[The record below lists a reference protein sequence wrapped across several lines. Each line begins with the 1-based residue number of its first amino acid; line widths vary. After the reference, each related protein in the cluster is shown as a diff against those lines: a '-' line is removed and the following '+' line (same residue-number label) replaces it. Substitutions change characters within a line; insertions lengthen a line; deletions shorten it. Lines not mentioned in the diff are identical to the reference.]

1 MSFSIDRY
9 RPEADTRLSDE
20 GLSRN
25 SKVAA
30 ACNRATPLTKDIF
43 LNLSPKNKNYLA
55 TALLIVALF
64 TFGFLA
70 IQINNPIWAAG
81 ILVSIAVYAIW
92 NIIFSCPACGTP
104 YLYEFKGVFVVPS
117 RFPRECKKCGH
128 STGP

>member
-30 ACNRATPLTKDIF
+30 A
-43 LNLSPKNKNYLA
+43 SPKNKNYLA